1 MCHVLPIARWLSGK
15 PVRSFQPVVN
25 LMPCLTMWRS
35 ISKRKGL
42 VVLQHHQAVVKGKL
56 VSKMTKA
63 IVSSAAFFALLLM
76 VEPVCTFID
85 SLPPVLN
92 MTLVFAMVGA
102 IMLAFWLTMRRTL
115 ELCEGHYER

>member
-1 MCHVLPIARWLSGK
+1 MSHGVAIIQK
-15 PVRSFQPVVN
+15 N
-25 LMPCLTMWRS
+25 
-35 ISKRKGL
+35 GL
-42 VVLQHHQAVVKGKL
+42 VVLQHHQAAVKGKL

-92 MTLVFAMVGA
+92 MALVFVMVGA
-102 IMLAFWLTMRRTL
+102 IMLAFWLMMRHEL

>member
-1 MCHVLPIARWLSGK
+1 
-15 PVRSFQPVVN
+15 
-25 LMPCLTMWRS
+25 MPCLTMWRS

-42 VVLQHHQAVVKGKL
+42 VVRQHYQAVVKGKL

-63 IVSSAAFFALLLM
+63 IVTFAAFFALMLM
-76 VEPVCTFID
+76 VEPVCAFID

-92 MTLVFAMVGA
+92 MALVFVMVGA
-102 IMLAFWLTMRRTL
+102 VMLAFYLTMRHEL

>member
-1 MCHVLPIARWLSGK
+1 
-15 PVRSFQPVVN
+15 
-25 LMPCLTMWRS
+25 MWRS

-42 VVLQHHQAVVKGKL
+42 AVLQHYQADGQGKL

-63 IVSSAAFFALLLM
+63 IVSSAAIFALLLI
-76 VEPVCTFID
+76 VEPICTFID

-92 MTLVFAMVGA
+92 MALVFVMVGA
-102 IMLAFWLTMRRTL
+102 IMLAFWLMMRREL

>member
-42 VVLQHHQAVVKGKL
+42 VVLQHHQADGQGKL
-56 VSKMTKA
+56 VSKMTKS
-63 IVSSAAFFALLLM
+63 IVSSAAIFALLLM
-76 VEPVCTFID
+76 VEPICKFID
-85 SLPPVLN
+85 ILPPVLN
-92 MTLVFAMVGA
+92 MAIVFVMVSA
-102 IMLAFWLTMRRTL
+102 VMLAFLLMMRREL